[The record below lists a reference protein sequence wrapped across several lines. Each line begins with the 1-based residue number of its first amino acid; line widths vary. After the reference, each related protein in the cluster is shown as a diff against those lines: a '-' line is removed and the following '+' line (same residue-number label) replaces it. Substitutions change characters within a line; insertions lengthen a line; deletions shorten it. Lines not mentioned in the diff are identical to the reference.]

1 MARIVS
7 SSSTRI
13 RSLDQTKLSALTV
26 LFLGATLLFIVGF
39 AGPQVI
45 HDSAHDGRHSFSFPC
60 H

>member
-7 SSSTRI
+7 SSTKI
-13 RSLDQTKLSALTV
+13 RFLDQTKLSALTV
-26 LFLGATLLFIVGF
+26 LLLGTVLLFIVGF
-39 AGPQVI
+39 AGPEVI

>member
-1 MARIVS
+1 MTRIVS
-7 SSSTRI
+7 SSAKI
-13 RSLDQTKLSALTV
+13 RFLDQTKLSALTV
-26 LFLGATLLFIVGF
+26 LFLGVTLLFIAGF

>member
-7 SSSTRI
+7 SSTKI
-13 RSLDQTKLSALTV
+13 RFLDQTKLSALTA
-26 LFLGATLLFIVGF
+26 LLLGTALLFIVGF
-39 AGPQVI
+39 AGPEVI

>member
-7 SSSTRI
+7 SSTKI
-13 RSLDQTKLSALTV
+13 RFLDQAKLGALTV